1 MTMILTR
8 LMSRSSLPS
17 RKCDFIVV
25 QGDCQHCSGGSTGA
39 IACGSRVV
47 MRGTSPTV
55 REAQFVAREPAP
67 DDRANAPQANDTL
80 LPTTMTDSAD
90 DLDSVGRA

>member
-25 QGDCQHCSGGSTGA
+25 PGDCQHCSGGSTGA
-39 IACGSRVV
+39 IVCGCRVV

-55 REAQFVAREPAP
+55 REAQFVARSP
-67 DDRANAPQANDTL
+67 L
-80 LPTTMTDSAD
+80 LTIGLMPRKLTTHSYQ
-90 DLDSVGRA
+90 LL